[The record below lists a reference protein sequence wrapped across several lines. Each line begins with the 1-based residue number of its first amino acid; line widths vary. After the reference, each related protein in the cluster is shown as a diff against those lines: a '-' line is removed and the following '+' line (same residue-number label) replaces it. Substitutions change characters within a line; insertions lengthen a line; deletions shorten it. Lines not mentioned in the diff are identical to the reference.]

1 MGNSQEGTCV
11 QVFAN
16 SRVWM
21 EDAALQQLHTTAKL
35 PGIRAAVGLPD
46 LHPGRGYPVGAAFFS
61 VGRFY
66 PALVGG
72 DIGCGM
78 SLLATDLRAHS
89 TSASKLEKAL
99 GNIDG
104 PLAAQH
110 IADDVQA
117 ELQAIARS
125 VGVFSTAQLMDS
137 LGTIGGG
144 NHFAEVQVVDAV
156 YEPGVLDAKRVY
168 LMVHSGSRGLGGA
181 LLRSHIDR
189 FNHGGLAA
197 DGADA
202 TQYLAQHA
210 AALRFAVLN
219 RAHIAQRMARALR
232 CEVDAVLDITHN
244 HVLPHVWQGQAGYL
258 HRKGATPADQG
269 LVVIPGSRG
278 DFSHVLRPV
287 AGRHE
292 ALDSL
297 AHGAGR
303 KWART
308 DCMGRLKPRFS
319 LAELLQTRFDSAVV
333 CADKALVYEE
343 APQAYKDVDA
353 VVATLIEAGLVQ
365 PVARLKPVLTYKKG
379 GETNAPAEG
388 GQRDDAQ
395 RKGKRRAPGKRT
407 DQRAEGRKDERGG
420 TFTCC

>member
-1 MGNSQEGTCV
+1 MGNSDSDTCV

-78 SLLATDLRAHS
+78 SLLATDQRTHR
-89 TSASKLEKAL
+89 TSAARLAKAV

-104 PLAAQH
+104 PLPPDALRDDVRDELHALAERTGLASAAQL
-110 IADDVQA
+110 A
-117 ELQAIARS
+117 
-125 VGVFSTAQLMDS
+125 DS

-144 NHFAEVQVVDAV
+144 NHFAEVQVVDRV
-156 YEPGVLDAKRVY
+156 HEEGVLDAKCVY
-168 LMVHSGSRGLGGA
+168 LLVHSGSRGLGGA
-181 LLRSHIDR
+181 ILRAHVDR
-189 FNHGGLAA
+189 FGHGGLVAGSEDAA
-197 DGADA
+197 
-202 TQYLAQHA
+202 QYLRQHG
-210 AALRFAVLN
+210 AALRFAELN
-219 RAHIAQRMARALR
+219 RAHIAERLARALR
-232 CEVDAVLDITHN
+232 VDTQPVLDITHN
-244 HVLPHVWQGQAGYL
+244 HVAPHDWDGEAGWL

-303 KWART
+303 KWARG

-319 LAELLQTRFDSAVV
+319 FTELLQTRFASTVI
-333 CADKALVYEE
+333 CADKALICEE

-353 VVATLIEAGLVQ
+353 VVATLIDAGLVQ
-365 PVARLKPVLTYKKG
+365 PVARLKPLLTYKKG
-379 GETNAPAEG
+379 AP
-388 GQRDDAQ
+388 
-395 RKGKRRAPGKRT
+395 
-407 DQRAEGRKDERGG
+407 
-420 TFTCC
+420 TCC